1 MRTVTTIKEKL
12 KRIARAVRRRLSL
25 RVIVGGPAGLFAW
38 GLSGAGAL
46 AALIWG
52 LKAIALPLLMIK
64 SASWGIW
71 GAGVLRESQR
81 RKKALEK
88 AERTANRGDRSSG
101 SSP

>member
-1 MRTVTTIKEKL
+1 MTIRERLEK
-12 KRIARAVRRRLSL
+12 IARAVRRRLSL

-88 AERTANRGDRSSG
+88 AERAASAEDRNNG
-101 SSP
+101 SAP

>member
-1 MRTVTTIKEKL
+1 MTIRKKLEKF
-12 KRIARAVRRRLSL
+12 ARVVRKRLSL

-52 LKAIALPLLMIK
+52 LKAIALPLLMLK

-81 RKKALEK
+81 RKKSLEK
-88 AERTANRGDRSSG
+88 AERAAKGGDRSSG
-101 SSP
+101 HSP